1 MQILQLLNDLFRDH
15 APETLMAFFGAA
27 TSLLLFYLIGVV
39 LRYLFGWQIR
49 YANWD
54 AHQDQA
60 TTALVEALVSAL
72 VTEAGHL
79 RATLDSILEESLRRS
94 EQHSRLLTDLAAQA
108 EETPG
113 KTLAL
118 LRPEFDHLRRELRQA
133 EARLSAKIV
142 RPTVQTNAGE
152 STDKQAAKEETHP

>member
-1 MQILQLLNDLFRDH
+1 VVNEGIGQVKDQGEDTLTEILELLERLFRDH
-15 APETLMAFFGAA
+15 GPETLMAFFGAG
-27 TSLLLFYLIGVV
+27 TSLLLFYLVGVV
-39 LRYLFGWQIR
+39 LRYLFGWQTR
-49 YANWD
+49 QANWE

-94 EQHSRLLTDLAAQA
+94 EQHSRSLFDLAAQA

-118 LRPEFDHLRRELRQA
+118 LRPEFDHLRYEL
-133 EARLSAKIV
+133 LSRSV
-142 RPTVQTNAGE
+142 WNSPE
-152 STDKQAAKEETHP
+152 